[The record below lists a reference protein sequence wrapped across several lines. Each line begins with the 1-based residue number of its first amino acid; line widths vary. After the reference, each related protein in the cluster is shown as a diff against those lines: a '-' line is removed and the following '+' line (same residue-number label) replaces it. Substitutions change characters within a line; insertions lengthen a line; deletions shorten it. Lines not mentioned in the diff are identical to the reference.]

1 MERKRLFN
9 EQFGRGLDSLLLQA
23 FFVVRKRQALCWVY
37 VDRLH
42 RGALLSY
49 CVVVHD
55 ALVLV
60 AGTCGTF
67 FRRGGKSYY
76 IRVQVHGREVVG
88 GFGSSWRSRNLDR
101 RFARDRAISNS
112 SKSGLDVVAGRMS
125 KTGDVPVVISENL
138 SAVDTSSSDNVKA
151 RPQVIRPLINFCP
164 KCGGAMEQRIPEGG
178 GLSCG
183 A

>member
-1 MERKRLFN
+1 MGFVLSCGLFN
-9 EQFGRGLDSLLLQA
+9 TIIASYQ
-23 FFVVRKRQALCWVY
+23 VY

>member
-1 MERKRLFN
+1 MGFVLSCGLFN
-9 EQFGRGLDSLLLQA
+9 TIIASYQ
-23 FFVVRKRQALCWVY
+23 VY

-151 RPQVIRPLINFCP
+151 RPQVCEVFLYFLHAP
-164 KCGGAMEQRIPEGG
+164 KVYMLVFRSIHIGWLRAVGALRA
-178 GLSCG
+178 LSL
-183 A
+183 